1 MNMSNTK
8 QFKIWSLVFFH
19 LVFCFAVYAQQNSPT
34 KKQLVG
40 NYAGEDTD
48 GLYYMLTVELNNNL
62 LKLGYRPGGAST
74 FNYNELNLEEKKAG
88 KEYTLTTE
96 DLNKNGELIF
106 SFIRNAVNEKF
117 SVLITDPNDPG
128 FEGIQLKL
136 SEEF

>member
-1 MNMSNTK
+1 M
-8 QFKIWSLVFFH
+8 
-19 LVFCFAVYAQQNSPT
+19 
-34 KKQLVG
+34 
-40 NYAGEDTD
+40 
-48 GLYYMLTVELNNNL
+48 
-62 LKLGYRPGGAST
+62 KLGYRPGGAST